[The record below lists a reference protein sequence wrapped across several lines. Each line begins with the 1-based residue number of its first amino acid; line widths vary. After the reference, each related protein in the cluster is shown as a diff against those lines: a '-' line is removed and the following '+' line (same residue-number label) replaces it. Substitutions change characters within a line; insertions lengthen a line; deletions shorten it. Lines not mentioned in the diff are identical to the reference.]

1 MKTFF
6 LQILGLMI
14 VIVVG
19 LMLSTNTGF
28 QTSVLNTF
36 QGGQNSIKDR
46 DFLTI
51 SDPNRQNIKAKIKI
65 EVAKN
70 NDEKAKGL
78 GGRESLDQ
86 ESGMLFVYD
95 VKLKPRFWMKGM
107 KIPLDFIWIDGDK
120 VADLLENVPPPQE
133 GQPDATLQL
142 YSSTVD
148 VDKVLEVNAGFI
160 SRNNIIVGDKI
171 DF

>member
-1 MKTFF
+1 
-6 LQILGLMI
+6 MI

-36 QGGQNSIKDR
+36 QGGQNSIKEQDT
-46 DFLTI
+46 LII
-51 SDPNRQNIKAKIKI
+51 SDSNLQNTKAKIKI

-78 GGRESLDQ
+78 GGRESLA
-86 ESGMLFVYD
+86 EENGMLFVYD

-107 KIPLDFIWIDGDK
+107 RIPLDFIWIDGDK
-120 VADLLENVPPPQE
+120 VVDLLANVPPPQE
-133 GQPDATLQL
+133 GQSDATLPL
-142 YSSTVD
+142 YSSVVE

-160 SRNNIIVGDKI
+160 SKNNITVGDI
-171 DF
+171 VNY